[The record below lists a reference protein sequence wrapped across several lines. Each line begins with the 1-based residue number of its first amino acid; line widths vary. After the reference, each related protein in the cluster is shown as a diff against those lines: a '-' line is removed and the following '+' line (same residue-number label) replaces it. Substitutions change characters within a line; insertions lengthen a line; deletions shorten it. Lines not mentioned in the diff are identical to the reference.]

1 MIHFETDFFTQQ
13 TPGLRPDAVCYL
25 SSESLFQLQGKRANP
40 LAIGPAREE
49 PDAGGGRH
57 GRVPAA
63 DGGGRAPEDTNGGRF
78 KLTPGLCN
86 GSRICV
92 QCISVGVV
100 IKMTHISMV
109 LFYCATVPLWMVP
122 HSFFAGSMTLPT
134 KSGIRFFLSLI
145 TNRKGRSM
153 SRLAV
158 LGVIWRG
165 WSN

>member
-1 MIHFETDFFTQQ
+1 M
-13 TPGLRPDAVCYL
+13 CYL

-100 IKMTHISMV
+100 IKMTHIRMV
-109 LFYCATVPLWMVP
+109 LFLLCDGSTLDGSSLFFCGVHDPADKEWNPL
-122 HSFFAGSMTLPT
+122 LPV
-134 KSGIRFFLSLI
+134 SDNEQEGP
-145 TNRKGRSM
+145 
-153 SRLAV
+153 V
-158 LGVIWRG
+158 DE
-165 WSN
+165 